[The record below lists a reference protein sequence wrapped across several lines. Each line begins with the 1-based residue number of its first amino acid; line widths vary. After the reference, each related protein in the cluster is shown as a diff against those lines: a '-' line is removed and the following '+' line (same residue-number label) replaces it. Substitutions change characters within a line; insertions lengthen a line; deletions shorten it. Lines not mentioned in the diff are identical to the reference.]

1 MRVPRRTNFLWGL
14 IALAVAVLILLN
26 SLNIIPPGIADLL
39 GRAWP
44 TLLVIAGLSIFLRD
58 RLRIGEL
65 VALLVGVG
73 LVGAMAAASFSS
85 RTAQPRDDYQQTL
98 DEPVGESITLLRV
111 QLRLL
116 DTDVEIVRT
125 LQGRSA
131 LGQFTGSRESLVNIQ
146 YAEADDGTAS
156 LTVDETRPNA
166 FPLLD
171 AVGRGSFRLE
181 LPADV
186 PLDVS
191 FEGLNGA
198 LTLNLSGLALERL
211 NFDLHQGSAIVN
223 LPEYRPLNPR
233 SQDGQGVFVVRDGSI
248 TIRVPQT
255 VAARL
260 TLNRGGSGF
269 QPVYDALVYN
279 YLANDILEARNFD
292 AAEIQLR
299 YGVTAPRGTITLE
312 VSSS

>member
-14 IALAVAVLILLN
+14 IALAVAVLILLQ
-26 SLNIIPPGIADLL
+26 SLNSIPPGIADLL

-44 TLLVIAGLSIFLRD
+44 ALLVIAGLSIFFRD
-58 RLRIGEL
+58 RLRIGGL
-65 VALLVGVG
+65 VALLVGAG
-73 LVGAMAAASFSS
+73 LVGAMAVISFSS

-98 DEPVGESITLLRV
+98 DQPVGESITLLRV
-111 QLRLL
+111 ELRLL

-131 LGQFTGSRESLVNIQ
+131 LGQFIGSRESLVNIQ
-146 YAEADDGTAS
+146 YTEAGDGTAS

-211 NFDLHQGSAIVN
+211 NFDLHQGSAIVS

-233 SQDGQGVFVVRDGSI
+233 SQDGQGVFVVRDGNV

-260 TLNRGGSGF
+260 TLNRGGSGL
-269 QPVYDALVYN
+269 QPVYDALIYN

-312 VSSS
+312 VASS

>member
-14 IALAVAVLILLN
+14 LVLAVAVLILLQ
-26 SLNIIPPGIADLL
+26 SLNSIPSGIADLL

-44 TLLVIAGLSIFLRD
+44 ALLVIAGLSIFLRD
-58 RLRIGEL
+58 RLRIGGL

-73 LVGAMAAASFSS
+73 LVGAMTAVSFSNRS
-85 RTAQPRDDYQQTL
+85 AQPRDDYQQTL
-98 DEPVGESITLLRV
+98 AEPVGDAITLLRV

-125 LQGRSA
+125 LQGRSV
-131 LGQFTGSRESLVNIQ
+131 LGQFIGSRESLVNIQ
-146 YAEADDGTAS
+146 YAEAGDGTAS

-198 LTLNLSGLALERL
+198 LILNLSGLALERL
-211 NFDLHQGSAIVN
+211 NFDLHQGSAIVS

-233 SQDGQGVFVVRDGSI
+233 SQDGQGVFVVRDGNI
-248 TIRVPQT
+248 TVRVPQS

-260 TLNRGGSGF
+260 TLNRGGSGL
-269 QPVYDALVYN
+269 QPVYDALIYN
-279 YLANDILEARNFD
+279 YLANDILEARSFD

-312 VSSS
+312 VASS

>member
-14 IALAVAVLILLN
+14 IALAVALLILLQ
-26 SLNIIPPGIADLL
+26 SLNIIPPGVADLL

-44 TLLVIAGLSIFLRD
+44 ALLVIAGLSIFLRD
-58 RLRIGEL
+58 RLRIGGL

-73 LVGAMAAASFSS
+73 LVGALAAVSFSS
-85 RTAQPRDDYQQTL
+85 RSAQPRDDYQQTL

-131 LGQFTGSRESLVNIQ
+131 LGQFIGSRESLVNMQ
-146 YAEADDGTAS
+146 YAEAGDGTAS

-181 LPADV
+181 LPAGV

-211 NFDLHQGSAIVN
+211 NFDLHQGSAIVS

-233 SQDGQGVFVVRDGSI
+233 SQDGQGVFVVRDGNI
-248 TIRVPQT
+248 AIRVPQT

-269 QPVYDALVYN
+269 QPVYDALIYN

>member
-14 IALAVAVLILLN
+14 IVLAVALLILLQ

-44 TLLVIAGLSIFLRD
+44 ALLVIAGLSIFLRD
-58 RLRIGEL
+58 RLRIGGL
-65 VALLVGVG
+65 IALLVGVG
-73 LVGAMAAASFSS
+73 LVGAMAAVSFSS
-85 RTAQPRDDYQQTL
+85 RSAQPRDDYQQTL
-98 DEPVGESITLLRV
+98 DQPIGESITLLRV
-111 QLRLL
+111 QLSFL
-116 DTDVEIVRT
+116 DTDVEIVRA
-125 LQGRSA
+125 LQGRAA
-131 LGQFTGSRESLVNIQ
+131 LGQFIGSRESVVNIQ
-146 YAEADDGTAS
+146 YVEAGDGTAS

-166 FPLLD
+166 FPMLD
-171 AVGRGSFRLE
+171 AIGRGSFRLE

-191 FEGLNGA
+191 FEGESGA

-211 NFDLHQGSAIVN
+211 NFDLRQGSAVVS

-233 SQDGQGVFVVRDGSI
+233 SQDGQGIFVVRDGNI

-260 TLNRGGSGF
+260 TLNRGGSGL
-269 QPVYDALVYN
+269 QPIYDPLVYN
-279 YLANDILEARNFD
+279 YLANDILEARSFD
-292 AAEIQLR
+292 AAAIQLR
-299 YGVTAPRGTITLE
+299 YGVTAPRGIITLE
-312 VSSS
+312 VASS